1 MDNIKKALIFLFALI
16 GLFIFYLVI
25 TVKIEVMAQQTEA
38 KVQTTA
44 AGVAWEGYL
53 FQKTLDKVMENQQN
67 SQDSQENT
75 AE

>member
-1 MDNIKKALIFLFALI
+1 MDNIKKALIFLFTLI

-38 KVQTTA
+38 KVQATA
-44 AGVAWEGYL
+44 ANVEWEGYL
-53 FQKTLDKVMENQQN
+53 FQKTLDKVTEHQQN

-75 AE
+75 TE